1 MSSISRDTFLIS
13 PKKRAL
19 IEAMLRKEGVVSAA
33 ADQIPYRGDRG
44 PAPLSFAQ
52 QRLWF
57 FDQFEPGSPVYNLTA
72 PIAFEGNLDIAALE
86 RAFNFIVQRHEALRT
101 TFDFRDGQPVQI
113 IAPVQTIGMRLI
125 DLSHLRDDEQQA
137 RVEDIIREESTFPFD
152 LKQGPLLRTTLLRIH
167 DKKHILLF
175 AVHHIVGDAWST
187 GLLIHELGELYS
199 AFVAGRTSNLP
210 ELPIQYSDFA
220 VWQRQWLQG
229 AVLNEQLTYWKKQL
243 GNNLPVLELPAD
255 RPRPPLQ
262 TFRGA
267 TILFSLPPA
276 LSKSLKALSQS
287 ERATLFM
294 TLLTAFKV
302 LLHRYTGLEDIT
314 VGTPIANRQRQDLE
328 HLIGFFTNTLAIRT
342 DLSGNPA
349 FCDLLRTVR
358 ETLLDAYAHQ
368 DLPFEYLVEELH
380 PERTLSHS
388 PLVQVLFVMKHAEP
402 DLKLPGLLVTPLQ
415 NDFGTAKFDL
425 TCYMDDRG
433 EHIGGAI
440 EYNVDLFDRQ
450 TIERLA
456 GHFQELL
463 TSIVKKP
470 AEHISDLRLLTGAE
484 KQQLLSQ
491 WNQTQAAYPE
501 VSVHELFEE
510 QVTRAPNADA
520 VMFAAGRLTYRELD
534 ARANKLAAYL
544 CSLGVVRGAIVGIF
558 MERSPEMIVA
568 ILGVLKAGAACL
580 PLNPSYPSG
589 RLAFMLKDSDASA
602 VISQRQLAASLPQ
615 IEAHR
620 IFLDDELLARM
631 ALKGEAVPGA
641 VSPEAA
647 AYVIYTSGSTG
658 EPKGVVMPHRALV
671 NLTHWHRA
679 TGSRSRRVVQ
689 FASLTFD
696 VSFQEIFSTLA
707 AGGTLV
713 LLPDATRIDIAE
725 LGRFIQQNQIERFH
739 LPVVVLQ
746 KLAEQFCEDPTLL
759 SCVREFMVGGE
770 QLQIT
775 PDIIRLFEQLSECTL
790 YNHYGPSET
799 HVMTSFSLRPPAS
812 AWPALPPLGRP
823 LANTQVYVLDG
834 HLKPVPVG
842 VSGELYV
849 GGDCVAHGYLRR
861 PGLTAER
868 FIPDPFGG
876 RSGARIY
883 KTGDRVRYL
892 PDGNLEFLGRNDFQV
907 KIRGMRIELGEI
919 EVALRA
925 HPLVREA
932 VVTVRTEERNEKTLA
947 AYIVPQSD
955 PVAAKDLRGFLKE
968 RLPEH
973 MVPAYFV
980 MLQEFPL
987 TSSGKI
993 SRLALP
999 APGKDAGAVSD
1010 YLAPETALEKILSG
1024 IFAEVLGLARI
1035 GALDNFFDLGGHSLM
1050 ATQVASRIREAF
1062 RADLP
1067 VRSIFEE
1074 PTIRGLARS
1083 ILENQ
1088 GDRRRIERTA
1098 ELLLELQVSADKQ
1111 ETASIDLAERTNGAA
1126 GTQEILPPPRAKEQP
1141 QQAPERTQKTL
1152 KTVALSFAQQR
1163 LWFLDQFEPQSI
1175 LYNLPAALRLRGRL
1189 NIHALE
1195 ASLNEIVRRHESL
1208 RTTFGIAEERP
1219 VQVVHEPEAWKLM
1232 VNDLRQFPED
1242 EREEISVR
1250 LMREEAEAPFDLTK
1264 GPLLRTQ
1271 LLRLA
1276 EDDHI
1281 LLLTM
1286 HHIVSDGWSI
1296 QVFIRELGFFYEG
1309 FCQSNKPG
1317 LADLSW
1323 QYSSFSA
1330 WQRQWLQGKVLAEQL
1345 GYWKQKL
1352 AGIPPVLELPLDRPR
1367 PPYKTFNGASV
1378 AFHVP
1383 EKLAQGV
1390 VQLGRREGTTL
1401 FMTLLSAFYVFLYRY
1416 TGQEDIVVGSPI
1428 ANRNRREVEDLI
1440 GFFVNTLVMRTQ
1452 VSSELTFREL
1462 LAKVREVSLEA
1473 FAHQDVP
1480 FEKLVEELQPERN
1493 LSHSPFFQ
1501 VVFHLQ
1507 NALTEDLC
1515 LPGLS
1520 VSVIKGEAKQAK
1532 YDLVLSA
1539 FEVED
1544 GLKAVLNYNTDLF
1557 ELQAI
1562 SRMAT
1567 HFQNVLQAAVES
1579 PDQQISRLAI
1589 LNAAEER
1596 QLLFT
1601 WNDCKR
1607 DYGKNRLV
1615 HHAVEEHARLRPDT
1629 IAVRSGRATLTYGEL
1644 NRRANQLAHRLRRL
1658 GVGTEA
1664 IVGIC
1669 SERSVE
1675 MLVGLLGILKSGGA
1689 YLALDPS
1696 YPKSRLAFMLDEA
1709 RVSVL
1714 VTQQALSPQ
1723 LPDSSAQKIYL
1734 DSDAEELS
1742 REGEQNPES
1751 GVAPENL
1758 AYVIYTSGSTGKPKG
1773 IMIEHGSLANYVAW
1787 ANEFMLDDTVKSV
1800 PAVQALTFDGSL
1812 KQIFSPMLR
1821 GIEVRILEKTEVADP
1836 AGLLQALKG
1845 QEDVRFSAVPSMW
1858 KAALDAV
1865 EMDPT
1870 IPRDLITSVF
1880 VGGEELPKSLVDRT
1894 FALFP
1899 DLLLWNFYGP
1909 SEITA
1914 TATAALVHAGER
1926 ITIGRPIAG
1935 KKIHILDSQ
1944 LQTVPIGVTGEI
1956 YVGHEGVARGYLQ
1969 RADLTAE
1976 SFIPD
1981 PFSSDPGARLYRTRD
1996 RGRYLTD
2003 GAIEFL
2009 GRYDHQVKV
2018 RGFRIE
2024 LGEIEAALREQHGLS
2039 EAVALIRKG
2048 ADDEKYIA
2056 AYVVPAHQPAP
2067 TTGELRA
2074 WLKERLP
2081 EYMVPS
2087 AWVHLEHLPLTPSG
2101 KLDRASLPEPER
2113 GRPDLASLFVAP
2125 RTAIEEMLAEI
2136 FADILGLE
2144 RTGIDD
2150 NFFELGGHSLLA
2162 TRVVTRI
2169 RKVFNADLPLR
2180 RFFERPTVREIAEF
2194 LTANEARPG
2203 QMEEAIAVLRKI
2215 ESLSADD
2222 LEELLRKKRAKEG

>member
-1 MSSISRDTFLIS
+1 MSSISRDTFLLS

-33 ADQIPYRGDRG
+33 ADQIPRRGDRG

-86 RAFNFIVQRHEALRT
+86 RAFNVIVQRHEALRT
-101 TFDFRDGQPVQI
+101 TFDFQDGQPVQI
-113 IAPVQTIGMRLI
+113 IASAQTIGMRLI
-125 DLSHLRDDEQQA
+125 DLSHLKPDEQQTKIEE
-137 RVEDIIREESTFPFD
+137 VLCEESNSPFD
-152 LKQGPLLRTTLLRIH
+152 LRQGPLLRTTLLRIH

-175 AVHHIVGDAWST
+175 AVHHIVSDAWST
-187 GLLIHELGELYS
+187 GLLIHELGQLYS
-199 AFVAGRTSNLP
+199 AFVAGRTPNLP

-243 GNNLPVLELPAD
+243 GHNLPALQLPAD

-302 LLHRYTGLEDIT
+302 LLHRYTGVEDVT
-314 VGTPIANRQRQDLE
+314 VGTPIANRHRHDLE
-328 HLIGFFTNTLAIRT
+328 NLIGFFTNTLAIRT
-342 DLSGNPA
+342 DLSGDPK
-349 FCDLLRTVR
+349 FCDLLRMVR
-358 ETLLDAYAHQ
+358 EILLDAYAHQ

-388 PLVQVLFVMKHAEP
+388 PLVQVLFVIKHTEP
-402 DLKLPGLLVTPLQ
+402 DLELPGLLVTPLE

-425 TCYMDDRG
+425 TCYMDDQG
-433 EHIGGAI
+433 GHIVGAI
-440 EYNVDLFDRQ
+440 EYNVDLFNRQ

-463 TSIVKKP
+463 ASIVNNP
-470 AEHISDLRLLTGAE
+470 AERISDLQLLTGEE
-484 KQQLLSQ
+484 KQQLLWQ
-491 WNQTQAAYPE
+491 WNQTQAAYPA
-501 VSVHELFEE
+501 VCAHQLFEE
-510 QVTRAPNADA
+510 QVARTPDSDA
-520 VMFAAGRLTYRELD
+520 VMFAASRLTYRDLD
-534 ARANKLAAYL
+534 AKANKLAEYL
-544 CSLGVVRGAIVGIF
+544 YSLGVARGAIVGIF
-558 MERSPEMIVA
+558 TERSPEMIVA
-568 ILGVLKAGAACL
+568 ILGILKVGAACL
-580 PLNPSYPSG
+580 PLNPSYPPG
-589 RLAFMLKDSDASA
+589 RMAFMLKDSEASA
-602 VISQRQLAASLPQ
+602 VISQRQLAASLPDTK
-615 IEAHR
+615 AHK
-620 IFLDDELLARM
+620 IFLDDELLPQM
-631 ALKGEAVPGA
+631 AHKSEAI
-641 VSPEAA
+641 PEAA

-671 NLTHWHRA
+671 NLAHWHRA
-679 TGSRSRRVVQ
+679 TGSRSGRVLQ

-707 AGGTLV
+707 AGGTVVLV
-713 LLPDATRIDIAE
+713 PDATRIDIAE
-725 LGRFIQQNQIERFH
+725 LGRFIQENRIERFH

-746 KLAEQFCEDPTLL
+746 KLAEQFCENPTPL
-759 SCVREFMVGGE
+759 SCVREFMAGGE

-775 PDIIRLFEQLSECTL
+775 PPVIKLFEQLSDCTL

-799 HVMTSFSLRPPAS
+799 HVITSFPLRHPA
-812 AWPALPPLGRP
+812 AKWPALPPLGRP

-834 HLKPVPVG
+834 HLQPVPVG
-842 VSGELYV
+842 VSGELYI
-849 GGDCVAHGYLRR
+849 GGDCVAHGYLMR
-861 PGLTAER
+861 PALTAER
-868 FIPDPFGG
+868 FIPDPFGC
-876 RSGARIY
+876 RTGARIY
-883 KTGDRVRYL
+883 KTGDLVRYL

-955 PVAAKDLRGFLKE
+955 PLAAKDLRAFLKE

-993 SRLALP
+993 NRLALP
-999 APGKDAGAVSD
+999 APGEDAGAVSD
-1010 YLAPETALEKILSG
+1010 YVAAETAVEKALAG
-1024 IFAEVLGLARI
+1024 IFAEVLGLERI

-1074 PTIRGLARS
+1074 PTVRGLARS
-1083 ILENQ
+1083 ILANQ
-1088 GDRRRIERTA
+1088 SDRRRIERTA
-1098 ELLLELQVSADKQ
+1098 ELLLELQVSADRE
-1111 ETASIDLAERTNGAA
+1111 ETTSIDLAEKINGAA
-1126 GTQEILPPPRAKEQP
+1126 APQEIFRPIRAKEQS
-1141 QQAPERTQKTL
+1141 QQSPTRTQKTL
-1152 KTVALSFAQQR
+1152 KTAPLSFAQQR

-1175 LYNLPAALRLRGRL
+1175 LYNLPAALRLKGRL
-1189 NIHALE
+1189 NSAALE

-1208 RTTFGIAEERP
+1208 RTTFGIVEERP
-1219 VQVVHEPEAWKLM
+1219 VQMVHEPEAWKLT
-1232 VNDLRQFPED
+1232 VNDLGQSPAD
-1242 EREEISVR
+1242 EREEIAGR

-1271 LLRLA
+1271 LLRQA

-1286 HHIVSDGWSI
+1286 HHIVSDGWSV
-1296 QVFIRELGFFYEG
+1296 QVFIRELTFFYEG
-1309 FCQSNKPG
+1309 FCAGKKPG
-1317 LADLSW
+1317 LPDLSW
-1323 QYSSFSA
+1323 QYTNFSS

-1352 AGIPPVLELPLDRPR
+1352 AGIPPALELPLDRPR
-1367 PPYKTFNGASV
+1367 PPFKTFNGATV
-1378 AFHVP
+1378 AFNVQ
-1383 EKLAQGV
+1383 EKLAQQV

-1401 FMTLLSAFYVFLYRY
+1401 FMTLLSVFYVLLYRY
-1416 TGQEDIVVGSPI
+1416 TGQEDLVVGAPI
-1428 ANRNRREVEDLI
+1428 ANRNRREIEELI

-1452 VSSELTFREL
+1452 VGSELTFREL

-1473 FAHQDVP
+1473 YAHQDVP

-1493 LSHSPFFQ
+1493 LSHSPLFQ

-1507 NALTEDLC
+1507 NALTEELC
-1515 LPGLS
+1515 LHGLS
-1520 VSVIKGEAKQAK
+1520 VSVINSQAKQAK

-1539 FEVED
+1539 FEAED
-1544 GLKAVLNYNTDLF
+1544 GLKAILNYNTDLF
-1557 ELQAI
+1557 EPQTIA
-1562 SRMAT
+1562 RMAT
-1567 HFQNVLQAAVES
+1567 HFQKLLQAAVEA
-1579 PDQQISRLAI
+1579 PDQQISRLA
-1589 LNAAEER
+1589 LLGAEEEH

-1601 WNDCKR
+1601 WNNGKR

-1615 HHAVEEHARLRPDT
+1615 HHAVEEHARLRPDG
-1629 IAVRSGRATLTYGEL
+1629 IAVRSGSKVLTYGQL
-1644 NRRANQLAHRLRRL
+1644 NRRANQLAHRLCKL
-1658 GVGTEA
+1658 GVGPEA

-1669 SERSVE
+1669 SERGVE
-1675 MLVGLLGILKSGGA
+1675 MLVALLGILKSGGA
-1689 YLALDPS
+1689 FLALDPE
-1696 YPKSRLAFMLDEA
+1696 YPKARLAFMLDEA
-1709 RVSVL
+1709 RARVL
-1714 VTQQALSPQ
+1714 VTEEAASLQ
-1723 LPDSSAQKIYL
+1723 LPDTSAQKIYL
-1734 DSDAEELS
+1734 DADAHELA
-1742 REGEQNPES
+1742 RESEQNPIS
-1751 GVAPENL
+1751 GVTSENL

-1773 IMIEHGSLANYVAW
+1773 IMIEQGSLANYVAW
-1787 ANEFMLDDTVKSV
+1787 ANDFMFDDTVKSV

-1812 KQIFSPMLR
+1812 KQIFSPLLR
-1821 GIEVRILEKTEVADP
+1821 GIEVRIMEKAEVADP
-1836 AGLLQALKG
+1836 VALLQSLKG
-1845 QEDVRFSAVPSMW
+1845 QRQVRFSAVPSMW
-1858 KAALDAV
+1858 KAVLDAFESDATV
-1865 EMDPT
+1865 
-1870 IPRDLITSVF
+1870 PRDLITRAF

-1899 DLLLWNFYGP
+1899 DLLLWNYYGP

-1914 TATAALVHAGER
+1914 TAAAALVHAGGR

-1935 KKIHILDSQ
+1935 KKIHILDAQ
-1944 LQTVPIGVTGEI
+1944 MQPVPIGVAGEI
-1956 YVGHEGVARGYLQ
+1956 YIGHEGVARGYLQ
-1969 RADLTAE
+1969 RPDLTAA

-1981 PFSSDPGARLYRTRD
+1981 PFSSNSGARLYRTRD
-1996 RGRYLTD
+1996 RGRYLAD

-2024 LGEIEAALREQHGLS
+2024 LGEIEAALREHHGLS

-2048 ADDEKYIA
+2048 TDDEKYIT
-2056 AYVVPAHQPAP
+2056 AYVVPAQQPAP
-2067 TTGELRA
+2067 TAGELRA

-2081 EYMVPS
+2081 EYMIPS
-2087 AWVHLEHLPLTPSG
+2087 AWMHLEQLPLTVNG

-2125 RTAIEEMLAEI
+2125 RTAIEETLAEI
-2136 FADILGLE
+2136 FADILSLE

-2162 TRVVTRI
+2162 TRVATRI

-2222 LEELLRKKRAKEG
+2222 LEELLRRKRAKEG

>member
-1 MSSISRDTFLIS
+1 MNSIS
-13 PKKRAL
+13 RAL
-19 IEAMLRKEGVVSAA
+19 IEAMLRKEGIVSAA
-33 ADQIPYRGDRG
+33 PDQIPSRGDRG

-57 FDQFEPGSPVYNLTA
+57 FDQFEPGSSVYNLTA
-72 PIAFEGNLDIAALE
+72 AIAFEGKLDIAALE
-86 RAFNFIVQRHEALRT
+86 RTFNVIVQRHEALRT
-101 TFDFRDGQPVQI
+101 TFDFHDGQPVQI

-125 DLSHLRDDEQQA
+125 ALSHLQHDEQQTKT
-137 RVEDIIREESTFPFD
+137 EEILREESTRPFD
-152 LKQGPLLRTTLLRIH
+152 LKQGPLLRTTLLRVH
-167 DKKHILLF
+167 DRKHILIF
-175 AVHHIVGDAWST
+175 AVHHIVSDAWST

-199 AFVAGRTSNLP
+199 AFVAGRAPNLP

-243 GNNLPVLELPAD
+243 CNNLPVLELPTD

-262 TFRGA
+262 TFQGS
-267 TILFSLPPA
+267 TLLFSLPPA

-287 ERATLFM
+287 EQVTLFM
-294 TLLTAFKV
+294 TLLAAFKV
-302 LLHRYTGLEDIT
+302 LLYRYTGLADIT
-314 VGTPIANRQRQDLE
+314 VGTPIANRQRHDLE

-349 FCDLLRTVR
+349 FRDLLRRVR

-388 PLVQVLFVMKHAEP
+388 PLVQVSFVVKHTGPE
-402 DLKLPGLLVTPLQ
+402 LVLELPGLVVTPLQ

-425 TCYMDDRG
+425 TCYMDDCG
-433 EHIGGAI
+433 ADINGAI

-463 TSIVKKP
+463 ASIVNNP
-470 AEHISDLRLLTGAE
+470 AEHISDLHLLTGAE
-484 KQQLLSQ
+484 KQQLLFQ
-491 WNQTQAAYPE
+491 WNQTQAAYPGLCA
-501 VSVHELFEE
+501 HQLFEE
-510 QVTRAPNADA
+510 QATRTPEADA
-520 VMFAAGRLTYRELD
+520 VLFASSRVTYRELD
-534 ARANKLAAYL
+534 ASANKLAEYL
-544 CSLGVVRGAIVGIF
+544 CSGGAGRGTIVGIF

-568 ILGVLKAGAACL
+568 VLGILKAGAACL

-589 RLAFMLKDSDASA
+589 RLAFMLQDSNASA
-602 VISQRQLAASLPQ
+602 VISGHALAARLPDTKTP
-615 IEAHR
+615 R
-620 IFLDDELLARM
+620 IFLDDELKTAM
-631 ALKGEAVPGA
+631 PQTDGA
-641 VSPEAA
+641 VSAAVDPEAA

-671 NLTHWHRA
+671 NLAHWHR
-679 TGSRSRRVVQ
+679 TTRSHSGRVLQ

-707 AGGTLV
+707 SGGTLV

-746 KLAEQFCEDPTLL
+746 KLAEQFCENPTPL

-775 PDIIRLFEQLSECTL
+775 PDIIRLFEQLRECTL

-799 HVMTSFSLRPPAS
+799 HVMTSFPLRPPAS

-834 HLKPVPVG
+834 HFQPVPVG
-842 VSGELYV
+842 VSGELYI

-868 FIPDPFGG
+868 FIPDPFG
-876 RSGARIY
+876 RRPGARIY
-883 KTGDRVRYL
+883 KTGDLVRYL
-892 PDGNLEFLGRNDFQV
+892 PNGNLEFLGRNDFQV

-932 VVTVRTEERNEKTLA
+932 VITVRTEERNEKTLA
-947 AYIVPQSD
+947 AYVVPQSE
-955 PVAAKDLRGFLKE
+955 PVTAKDLRGFLKE

-993 SRLALP
+993 NRLALP
-999 APGKDAGAVSD
+999 APGEDAGVVSD
-1010 YLAPETALEKILSG
+1010 YVAPATAVEKVLAG
-1024 IFAEVLGLARI
+1024 IFAEVLGLARV

-1050 ATQVASRIREAF
+1050 ATQVASRIRQAF
-1062 RADLP
+1062 RVDLP
-1067 VRSIFEE
+1067 VRNIFEE
-1074 PTIRGLARS
+1074 PTIRGLALS

-1098 ELLLELQVSADKQ
+1098 ELLLELTASADKQ
-1111 ETASIDLAERTNGAA
+1111 ETINIDYAGRIDGATAPSEKLRPVEPAEPRHQASTRT
-1126 GTQEILPPPRAKEQP
+1126 PR
-1141 QQAPERTQKTL
+1141 TL
-1152 KTVALSFAQQR
+1152 KTAPLSFAQQR
-1163 LWFLDQFEPQSI
+1163 LWFLDQYEPQSI
-1175 LYNLPAALRLRGRL
+1175 LYNLPASLRLKGRL
-1189 NIHALE
+1189 NIEALG
-1195 ASLNEIVRRHESL
+1195 ASFNEIVRRHESL
-1208 RTTFGIAEERP
+1208 RTTFGLSEERP
-1219 VQVVHEPEAWKLM
+1219 VQVVHEPGSWDLA
-1232 VNDLRQFPED
+1232 VNDLRQFPGD
-1242 EREEISVR
+1242 EREEIAVR
-1250 LMREEAEAPFDLTK
+1250 LMREDAESPFDLTK

-1296 QVFIRELGFFYEG
+1296 QVFIRELAFFYEG
-1309 FCQSNKPG
+1309 FCEGKKPR

-1323 QYSSFSA
+1323 QYTNFST
-1330 WQRQWLQGKVLAEQL
+1330 WQRQWLQGTVLAQQL

-1352 AGIPPVLELPLDRPR
+1352 SGIPPVLELPLDRPR
-1367 PPYKTFNGASV
+1367 PLYKTFNGASV
-1378 AFHVP
+1378 AFHIP
-1383 EKLAQGV
+1383 EKLAQQV
-1390 VQLGRREGTTL
+1390 VLLGRREGTTL
-1401 FMTLLSAFYVFLYRY
+1401 FMSLLSAFYVFLYRY
-1416 TGQEDIVVGSPI
+1416 TGQEDLVVGAPI

-1440 GFFVNTLVMRTQ
+1440 GFFVNSLVMRTQ
-1452 VSSELTFREL
+1452 LSSELTFRDL

-1507 NALTEDLC
+1507 NALTEELR

-1520 VSVIKGEAKQAK
+1520 ISAINNETKQAK

-1539 FEVED
+1539 FEAEA
-1544 GLKAVLNYNTDLF
+1544 GLNAVLNYNTDLF
-1557 ELQAI
+1557 EPETIA
-1562 SRMAT
+1562 RMAT
-1567 HFQNVLQAAVES
+1567 HFQMLLQAAVEA
-1579 PDQQISRLAI
+1579 PDQKISRLA
-1589 LNAAEER
+1589 LLSAEEER
-1596 QLLFT
+1596 QLLFM
-1601 WNDCKR
+1601 WNDFRR
-1607 DYGKNRLV
+1607 DYGKKRLV
-1615 HHAVEEHARLRPDT
+1615 HHAVEEHARLRPDA
-1629 IAVRSGRATLTYGEL
+1629 IAVRSGNATLTYGEL
-1644 NRRANQLAHRLRRL
+1644 NCRANQLAHRLRKL
-1658 GVGTEA
+1658 GVGPEV

-1675 MLVGLLGILKSGGA
+1675 MMVALIGILKSGGA

-1709 RVSVL
+1709 RVKAL
-1714 VTQQALSPQ
+1714 VTLEVLNHQ
-1723 LPDSSAQKIYL
+1723 LPENFAQRIYL
-1734 DSDAEELS
+1734 DSDEEALS
-1742 REGEQNPES
+1742 RESDQNPAS
-1751 GVAPENL
+1751 GVAPENM

-1787 ANEFMLDDTVKSV
+1787 ANELMLDDTVKSV

-1812 KQIFSPMLR
+1812 KQMFSPLLR
-1821 GIEVRILEKTEVADP
+1821 GIEVRIMEKTEVADP
-1836 AGLLQALKG
+1836 VTLLQALKE
-1845 QEDVRFSAVPSMW
+1845 QKNVRFSSVPSMW
-1858 KAALDAV
+1858 KAVLDAI
-1865 EMDPT
+1865 ESDSA
-1870 IPRDLITSVF
+1870 IPRDLIARAF

-1894 FALFP
+1894 FAHFP

-1914 TATAALVHAGER
+1914 TATAALVRAGEQ

-1935 KKIHILDSQ
+1935 KKIHILDAQ
-1944 LQTVPIGVTGEI
+1944 LQPVPIGVAGEI
-1956 YVGHEGVARGYLQ
+1956 YIGNEGVARGYLQ

-1981 PFSSDPGARLYRTRD
+1981 PFNPEPGARLYRTRD
-1996 RGRYLTD
+1996 RGRYLAD
-2003 GAIEFL
+2003 GSIEFL

-2024 LGEIEAALREQHGLS
+2024 LGEIEAALREHHGLS

-2056 AYVVPAHQPAP
+2056 AYIVPAQQPAP
-2067 TTGELRA
+2067 TAGELRA
-2074 WLKERLP
+2074 WLKDRLP

-2087 AWVHLEHLPLTPSG
+2087 TWVHLEHLPLTSSG
-2101 KLDRASLPEPER
+2101 KLDRGSLPEPER
-2113 GRPDLASLFVAP
+2113 GRPDLDSLFVPP
-2125 RTAIEEMLAEI
+2125 RTTVEEMLAEI
-2136 FADILGLE
+2136 LADILSLE
-2144 RTGIDD
+2144 RIGIDD

-2194 LTANEARPG
+2194 LTANETNPG
-2203 QMEEAIAVLRKI
+2203 QMEEGIALLRKI
-2215 ESLSADD
+2215 ESLSVDD
-2222 LEELLRKKRAKEG
+2222 LEELLRKKKAKEG

>member
-1 MSSISRDTFLIS
+1 MSSISRDTFVIS

-33 ADQIPYRGDRG
+33 ADQIPCRGDRG

-72 PIAFEGNLDIAALE
+72 PIAFEGDLDIAALE
-86 RAFNFIVQRHEALRT
+86 KAFNVIVQRHEALRT

-113 IAPVQTIGMRLI
+113 IAATQTIGMRLI
-125 DLSHLRDDEQQA
+125 DLSHLNHEEQQA
-137 RVEDIIREESTFPFD
+137 KTEDILREESTRPFD
-152 LKQGPLLRTTLLRIH
+152 LKQGPLLRTKLLRV
-167 DKKHILLF
+167 DVKKHILLF
-175 AVHHIVGDAWST
+175 AVHHIVSDAWST

-199 AFVAGRTSNLP
+199 AFVAGRSPNLP

-262 TFRGA
+262 TFQGS

-314 VGTPIANRQRQDLE
+314 VGTPIANRQRHDLE
-328 HLIGFFTNTLAIRT
+328 NLIGFFTNTLAIRT
-342 DLSGNPA
+342 DLSGIPA
-349 FCDLLRTVR
+349 FRDLLRLVR

-388 PLVQVLFVMKHAEP
+388 PLVQVLFVMKHTEP
-402 DLKLPGLLVTPLQ
+402 DLELPGLLVTPLQ

-440 EYNVDLFDRQ
+440 EYNVDLFNRQ

-463 TSIVKKP
+463 TSSVSNP
-470 AEHISDLRLLTGAE
+470 AEHISDLQLLTAVE

-491 WNQTQAAYPE
+491 WNQTQATYPG
-501 VSVHELFEE
+501 VCAHQLFEE
-510 QVTRAPNADA
+510 QAARTPDGAA
-520 VMFAAGRLTYRELD
+520 VMFGESRLTYRELD
-534 ARANKLAAYL
+534 ASANKLAEYL
-544 CSLGVVRGAIVGIF
+544 RFLGAGRGAIVGIF
-558 MERSPEMIVA
+558 MERSPQMIVA
-568 ILGVLKAGAACL
+568 VIGILKAGAACL

-589 RLAFMLKDSDASA
+589 RLAFMLEDSGASA
-602 VISQRQLAASLPQ
+602 VISEQQLAARLPETKVPT
-615 IEAHR
+615 ISV
-620 IFLDDELLARM
+620 DDELQARITSADKAM
-631 ALKGEAVPGA
+631 PTDVG
-641 VSPEAA
+641 PEDA

-671 NLTHWHRA
+671 NLAHWHRA
-679 TGSRSRRVVQ
+679 TGSQSGRVLQ

-746 KLAEQFCEDPTLL
+746 KLAEQFCENPTPLN
-759 SCVREFMVGGE
+759 CVRQFMVGGE

-775 PDIIRLFEQLSECTL
+775 PPIVRLFEQLSESTL

-799 HVMTSFSLRPPAS
+799 HVMTSFSLRHPAF

-834 HLKPVPVG
+834 HLQPVPVG

-849 GGDCVAHGYLRR
+849 GGDCVAHGYLKR

-876 RSGARIY
+876 RPGARFY
-883 KTGDRVRYL
+883 KTGDLVRYR

-919 EVALRA
+919 EIGLRT

-955 PVAAKDLRGFLKE
+955 PVAAKDLREFLKE

-993 SRLALP
+993 NRLALP
-999 APGKDAGAVSD
+999 APGDDAAAVLD
-1010 YLAPETALEKILSG
+1010 YVAPETAVEKVLAG
-1024 IFAEVLGLARI
+1024 IFSEVLGVARI
-1035 GALDNFFDLGGHSLM
+1035 GAIDNFFDLGGHSLM

-1083 ILENQ
+1083 LLENQ
-1088 GDRRRIERTA
+1088 NDRRRIERTA
-1098 ELLLELQVSADKQ
+1098 ELFLELQGSAAKQ
-1111 ETASIDLAERTNGAA
+1111 ETANIAIAERID
-1126 GTQEILPPPRAKEQP
+1126 GTAPPETFRRIHAKKPAQTLT
-1141 QQAPERTQKTL
+1141 QATRTL
-1152 KTVALSFAQQR
+1152 KTAPLSFAQQR
-1163 LWFLDQFEPQSI
+1163 LWFLDQFEPQI
-1175 LYNLPAALRLRGRL
+1175 VLYNLPAALRLKGGL
-1189 NIHALE
+1189 NSGALE
-1195 ASLNEIVRRHESL
+1195 TSLREIIRRHESL
-1208 RTTFGIAEERP
+1208 RTTFSMAEERP
-1219 VQVVHEPEAWKLM
+1219 VQVVHEAGAWNLT
-1232 VNDLRQFPED
+1232 VNDLRQFPKD
-1242 EREEISVR
+1242 EREKIAAR
-1250 LMREEAEAPFDLTK
+1250 LMREEAEAPFDLST

-1286 HHIVSDGWSI
+1286 HHIISDGWSI

-1309 FCQSNKPG
+1309 FCVGQKPG
-1317 LADLSW
+1317 LAELSW
-1323 QYSSFSA
+1323 QYTNFSM
-1330 WQRQWLQGKVLAEQL
+1330 WQRQWLQGNVLTEQL

-1378 AFHVP
+1378 SFRVP
-1383 EKLAQGV
+1383 KKIAQEV
-1390 VQLGRREGTTL
+1390 AQLGRREGATL

-1416 TGQEDIVVGSPI
+1416 TSQEDLVVGSPI
-1428 ANRNRREVEDLI
+1428 ANRIRREIEDLI
-1440 GFFVNTLVMRTQ
+1440 GFFVNSLVMRTQ
-1452 VSSELTFREL
+1452 VSSEITFREL

-1501 VVFHLQ
+1501 VLFHLQ
-1507 NALTEDLC
+1507 NALTEELR

-1520 VSVIKGEAKQAK
+1520 VNVINTEAKQAK
-1532 YDLVLSA
+1532 YDLVLAA

-1557 ELQAI
+1557 EPETIA
-1562 SRMAT
+1562 RMAT
-1567 HFQNVLQAAVES
+1567 HFQRVLQSAVEA
-1579 PDQQISRLAI
+1579 PDRQISRLT
-1589 LNAAEER
+1589 LLSEAEEH

-1615 HHAVEEHARLRPDT
+1615 HHAVEEHARLRPDIT
-1629 IAVRSGRATLTYGEL
+1629 AVRSASASLTYGEL

-1658 GVGTEA
+1658 GVGPEV

-1669 SERSVE
+1669 LERSME
-1675 MLVGLLGILKSGGA
+1675 MMIALVGIMKSGGA
-1689 YLALDPS
+1689 YLPLDPA
-1696 YPKSRLAFMLDEA
+1696 YPKTRLAFMLDEA
-1709 RVSVL
+1709 QVTVL
-1714 VTQQALSPQ
+1714 VTQQALIPQ
-1723 LPDSSAQKIYL
+1723 LPDSSAQRIYL

-1742 REGEQNPES
+1742 GESEQDLAR
-1751 GVAPENL
+1751 GVTPENL

-1787 ANEFMLDDTVKSV
+1787 ANEFMFDKTVKSV

-1812 KQIFSPMLR
+1812 KQIFSPLLR
-1821 GIEVRILEKTEVADP
+1821 GAEVRIMEQSEVADP
-1836 AGLLQALKG
+1836 AVLLKALSTQK
-1845 QEDVRFSAVPSMW
+1845 DVKFSAVPSMW
-1858 KAALDAV
+1858 KAVLDAF
-1865 EMDPT
+1865 ESDRT
-1870 IPRDLITSVF
+1870 IPRDLISRAF

-1914 TATAALVHAGER
+1914 TAAAALVHAGEK

-1935 KKIHILDSQ
+1935 KKIHILD
-1944 LQTVPIGVTGEI
+1944 LHLRLVPIGVAGEVYI
-1956 YVGHEGVARGYLQ
+1956 GHEGVARGYLH
-1969 RADLTAE
+1969 RADLTAA

-1981 PFSSDPGARLYRTRD
+1981 PFSSVPGARLYSTRD
-1996 RGRYLTD
+1996 RGRYLAD
-2003 GAIEFL
+2003 GTIEFL

-2024 LGEIEAALREQHGLS
+2024 LGEIEAALREHHGLS
-2039 EAVALIRKG
+2039 EAVALIRQG
-2048 ADDEKYIA
+2048 ADGEKYIA
-2056 AYVVPAHQPAP
+2056 AYVVPTQQPAP
-2067 TTGELRA
+2067 TTSELRA

-2087 AWVHLEHLPLTPSG
+2087 AWMHLEQIPLNASG
-2101 KLDRASLPEPER
+2101 KLDRSSLPEPER
-2113 GRPDLASLFVAP
+2113 GRPDLASMFVAP

-2136 FADILGLE
+2136 FADILSLE
-2144 RTGIDD
+2144 HTGIDD

-2169 RKVFNADLPLR
+2169 RKVFSADLPLR

-2194 LTANEARPG
+2194 LTAHESRAG
-2203 QMEEAIAVLRKI
+2203 QMEEAIALLRKI